1 MLAYY
6 GSKLSDHMTETDE
19 GFLICQ
25 SVPIARTGYYEYLPR
40 EIGREG
46 ETPVRVFRSESEVFD
61 PAAMASFEGKPVTLG
76 HPPVNVTPENA
87 ASYIS
92 GHVQNVHRGKG
103 EDADLLLADLFI
115 TDAELIRRIK
125 DGLREVSCGYEC
137 KYTDS
142 EGEGAQQHHIRG
154 NHVAVVEAGRAGN
167 RVAIKDEAGGPQA
180 PKEGRKGKNMPKNIL
195 AKFFAVT
202 NHDADPEA
210 IAEVAEKLA
219 APVMEAA
226 VEAAAPTVK
235 PDDETPAAPAAQPS
249 AFDAETAFG
258 ELKGQFDTLCEKL
271 DELTASLS
279 PAATA
284 DPLDELE
291 AELPQKAE
299 TDEEQE
305 TPADADPDE
314 SITIPAESMD
324 EDGEEEK
331 APASTDSAVR
341 AAISVLKPIIA
352 RLPASERRAAADAA
366 ARQLRTL
373 RGVQDKK
380 APVPGGAY
388 AAISNAR
395 AKAAAKDAAPAD
407 DAALGKA
414 IMARRNPHYQVNA

>member
-1 MLAYY
+1 
-6 GSKLSDHMTETDE
+6 
-19 GFLICQ
+19 
-25 SVPIARTGYYEYLPR
+25 
-40 EIGREG
+40 
-46 ETPVRVFRSESEVFD
+46 
-61 PAAMASFEGKPVTLG
+61 
-76 HPPVNVTPENA
+76 
-87 ASYIS
+87 
-92 GHVQNVHRGKG
+92 
-103 EDADLLLADLFI
+103 
-115 TDAELIRRIK
+115 
-125 DGLREVSCGYEC
+125 
-137 KYTDS
+137 
-142 EGEGAQQHHIRG
+142 
-154 NHVAVVEAGRAGN
+154 
-167 RVAIKDEAGGPQA
+167 
-180 PKEGRKGKNMPKNIL
+180 
-195 AKFFAVT
+195 
-202 NHDADPEA
+202 
-210 IAEVAEKLA
+210 
-219 APVMEAA
+219 MEAA

-235 PDDETPAAPAAQPS
+235 PDDETPAASAAQPA

-258 ELKGQFDTLCEKL
+258 ELKGQFDTLCKKL

-305 TPADADPDE
+305 TPADSDPDE
-314 SITIPAESMD
+314 SVTIPAESMD

-331 APASTDSAVR
+331 ASTDSAVR

-352 RLPASERRAAADAA
+352 KLPASERRAAADAA

-373 RGVQDKK
+373 RGAQDKK

-414 IMARRNPHYQVNA
+414 IMARRNPHYQANA

>member
-1 MLAYY
+1 
-6 GSKLSDHMTETDE
+6 
-19 GFLICQ
+19 
-25 SVPIARTGYYEYLPR
+25 
-40 EIGREG
+40 
-46 ETPVRVFRSESEVFD
+46 
-61 PAAMASFEGKPVTLG
+61 
-76 HPPVNVTPENA
+76 
-87 ASYIS
+87 
-92 GHVQNVHRGKG
+92 
-103 EDADLLLADLFI
+103 
-115 TDAELIRRIK
+115 
-125 DGLREVSCGYEC
+125 
-137 KYTDS
+137 
-142 EGEGAQQHHIRG
+142 
-154 NHVAVVEAGRAGN
+154 
-167 RVAIKDEAGGPQA
+167 
-180 PKEGRKGKNMPKNIL
+180 MPKNIL

-235 PDDETPAAPAAQPS
+235 PDDETPAAPAAQPA

-258 ELKGQFDTLCEKL
+258 ELKGQFDTLCKKL

-314 SITIPAESMD
+314 SVTIPAESMD

-331 APASTDSAVR
+331 APAATDSAVR

-373 RGVQDKK
+373 RSVQDKK

-414 IMARRNPHYQVNA
+414 IMARRNPHYQANA